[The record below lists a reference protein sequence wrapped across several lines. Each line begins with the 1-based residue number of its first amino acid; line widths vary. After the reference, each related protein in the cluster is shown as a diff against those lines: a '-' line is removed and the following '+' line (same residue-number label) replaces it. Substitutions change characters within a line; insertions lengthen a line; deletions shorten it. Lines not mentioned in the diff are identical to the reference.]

1 MNPKGHSS
9 VDPETAEPASSRR
22 SLISAIG
29 AAGLASAAA
38 LAVAR
43 PASAA
48 PFTTTPEDRELLE
61 QAMGLELTARDLYL
75 ETIEAGIS
83 DDILEVVEALSGN
96 HSAYAQA
103 IAAVIGASAAGRNE
117 ELYTELQPEF
127 ATTDIEA
134 FATAGWNLEN
144 SAVATHTELFS
155 LYESIDAVSL
165 TGSILVVEARHATV
179 LADIGGF
186 SDDLDELFDPQ
197 AEPLALAGD
206 TGGGES

>member
-1 MNPKGHSS
+1 M
-9 VDPETAEPASSRR
+9 DPETAEPASSRR
-22 SLISAIG
+22 SLIGAIG

-38 LAVAR
+38 LVAAR

-48 PFTTTPEDRELLE
+48 PYTTTPEDRELLE

-75 ETIEAGIS
+75 ETIEAGVS

-103 IAAVIGASAAGRNE
+103 IAAAIGASAAGRNE
-117 ELYTELQPEF
+117 ELYADLQPEF
-127 ATTDIEA
+127 ATTDTEA
-134 FATAGWNLEN
+134 LATAGWNLEN
-144 SAVATHTELFS
+144 SAVATHTELAS
-155 LYESIDAVSL
+155 LYESLDAVSL

-186 SDDLDELFDPQ
+186 SDDLDKLFNPQ
-197 AEPLALAGD
+197 SEPLVLAGG
-206 TGGGES
+206 TGGEQS